1 MKQKS
6 SLCNA
11 DEQLRCIVRKLS
23 IVGNRRFAN
32 DIQFN
37 ANSWK
42 FNIFESFLNY
52 RILEGCARVY
62 ICVKFDSDE
71 LWKILKYRKIF
82 RGIWLVFNLVS
93 NFGWN
98 RENSWNYLKVF
109 FVLVLYNKTT
119 RVPTYGPKRTRFLRF
134 LSFLFIPPLPLFPSL
149 SSPYLALSD
158 NS

>member
-109 FVLVLYNKTT
+109 FVLVLYNKTDYSCT
-119 RVPTYGPKRTRFLRF
+119 NVWTKENEISEVSL
-134 LSFLFIPPLPLFPSL
+134 LSFYSSSPSL
-149 SSPYLALSD
+149 SLSLV
-158 NS
+158 SVSGIVR